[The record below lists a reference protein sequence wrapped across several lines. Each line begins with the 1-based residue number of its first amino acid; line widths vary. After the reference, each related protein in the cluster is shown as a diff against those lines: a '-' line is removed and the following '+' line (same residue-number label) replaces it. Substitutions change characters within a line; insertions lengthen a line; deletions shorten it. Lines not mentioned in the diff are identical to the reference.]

1 MPSRV
6 LKHVVCVLTRP
17 IGAARSLLFA
27 GLAVVLA
34 SCSLPMEQLS
44 LPQPIGGGQPTGS
57 IGRPNGTPLGPP
69 GTVAAGQPQVYPG
82 QANYVRPGETADPGI
97 GGGAQLAPGTGRDNA
112 APSANGSRS
121 VGVETGDGV
130 SLDLAGATI
139 PEAAATVFN
148 DLMRVPYTVSDR
160 VKGTVTLQTVK
171 PVSRDA
177 LLELFETVLTTND
190 AALIVDNGVY
200 RIVTRDEALAAGQP
214 AKPRIAGQLR
224 GPGVGTEVVPL
235 KYVSAAE
242 MERILK
248 SVAPKSMVARADTSR
263 NLLILTGTRSELE
276 SMTETV
282 RVFDVD
288 WMRGMS
294 FGIFPIETSDVE
306 AIAKELD
313 TIFANDS
320 DSPSK
325 GMARFVPNKRLKAI
339 LVITSRPEYLKKA
352 EIWLQRID
360 LAAEA
365 TQRRAYV
372 YQVQYRPVQ
381 ELVTIL
387 QRLYPAP
394 GPRRESAPA
403 AGVASAVASPVNG
416 ANPSTPTGSITL
428 PVRSGG
434 GVAPPLDAPA
444 EVVTLGTPPAS
455 APVAN
460 EPALAATAD
469 AAADPLAAGAAN
481 GVTTGSVSQSVP
493 DDRDSGISFV
503 ADDGNNAIVVS
514 ATPGE
519 WRRIR
524 QVLSEVDLMPP
535 QVLIEAT
542 IAEVTLTDDLKFG
555 LRWFFEKGG
564 SEFRLTDTLAGAA
577 LGSIAPQFPGFAY
590 FLNTTNAKVALNA
603 LADITNVNVVSSP
616 SLMVLNNKKAVL
628 QIGDQVPIATQ
639 QAVASDEVLA
649 PIVNAISFRETGVL
663 LTIIPRVADDGR
675 ILLDIEQEVSDAKA
689 TTTSDIDSPTIA
701 QRRIKT
707 TVTVS
712 NGGSVVLAGLMQ
724 DRATRQRQQVPLAGD
739 IPLIGNLFKNKD
751 DEIARTELMIAIT
764 PHIVN
769 DERQTGAI
777 AAEFRD
783 RLNFNTRPQRETLPE
798 HREQFDRLAR

>member
-1 MPSRV
+1 
-6 LKHVVCVLTRP
+6 
-17 IGAARSLLFA
+17 
-27 GLAVVLA
+27 
-34 SCSLPMEQLS
+34 
-44 LPQPIGGGQPTGS
+44 
-57 IGRPNGTPLGPP
+57 
-69 GTVAAGQPQVYPG
+69 
-82 QANYVRPGETADPGI
+82 
-97 GGGAQLAPGTGRDNA
+97 
-112 APSANGSRS
+112 
-121 VGVETGDGV
+121 
-130 SLDLAGATI
+130 
-139 PEAAATVFN
+139 
-148 DLMRVPYTVSDR
+148 
-160 VKGTVTLQTVK
+160 
-171 PVSRDA
+171 
-177 LLELFETVLTTND
+177 
-190 AALIVDNGVY
+190 
-200 RIVTRDEALAAGQP
+200 
-214 AKPRIAGQLR
+214 
-224 GPGVGTEVVPL
+224 
-235 KYVSAAE
+235 
-242 MERILK
+242 
-248 SVAPKSMVARADTSR
+248 
-263 NLLILTGTRSELE
+263 LLILTGTRSELE

-387 QRLYPAP
+387 QRLYPAQAQ
-394 GPRRESAPA
+394 RRESTPA

-416 ANPSTPTGSITL
+416 AAPSTPVGSITL

-444 EVVTLGTPPAS
+444 EVVTLGNPPSA

-460 EPALAATAD
+460 EPAVAPGIV
-469 AAADPLAAGAAN
+469 ADPLAGAAST

-564 SEFRLTDTLAGAA
+564 SEFRLTDTLASAA
-577 LGSIAPQFPGFAY
+577 LGPIAPQFPGFAY

-707 TVTVS
+707 TVTVG

-739 IPLIGNLFKNKD
+739 IPLVGNLFKNKD

>member
-1 MPSRV
+1 MPTRV
-6 LKHVVCVLTRP
+6 STVPVDTLTRRKA
-17 IGAARSLLFA
+17 AARVPAVAL
-27 GLAVVLA
+27 VVLLA
-34 SCSLPMEQLS
+34 GCSLPTEQLS
-44 LPQPIGGGQPTGS
+44 LPQPIGGAQATGS
-57 IGRPNGTPLGPP
+57 IGRPGGTPLGPP
-69 GTVAAGQPQVYPG
+69 GTPGAGQPQVYPG
-82 QANYVRPGETADPGI
+82 SANYLRPGDTAEPSAADANAAPAPVA
-97 GGGAQLAPGTGRDNA
+97 GAAK
-112 APSANGSRS
+112 APSANGGRS
-121 VGVETGDGV
+121 VGVETADGV

-139 PEAAATVFN
+139 PEAAATILN

-171 PVSRDA
+171 PVSRNA
-177 LLELFETVLTTND
+177 LLELFESVLATND

-200 RIVTRDEALAAGQP
+200 RIVTRDEALASGQP
-214 AKPRIAGQLR
+214 AKPRIVGQLR

-235 KYVSAAE
+235 RYVSAAE

-248 SVAPKSMVARADTSR
+248 SVAPKGMIARADSAR

-276 SMTETV
+276 SMAETV

-306 AIAKELD
+306 LIAKELD

-325 GMARFVPNKRLKAI
+325 GLVRFVPNKRLKAI
-339 LVITSRPEYLKKA
+339 LVITSRPEYLRKT
-352 EIWLQRID
+352 EVWLQRID

-387 QRLYPAP
+387 QRLYPGQAT
-394 GPRRESAPA
+394 RRASPVA
-403 AGVASAVASPVNG
+403 AGVAAAAVSDLEG
-416 ANPSTPTGSITL
+416 SSSTPTGSITL
-428 PVRSGG
+428 PVRAGG
-434 GVAPPLDAPA
+434 GVAPPLDAPN
-444 EVVTLGTPPAS
+444 EVVTLGAS
-455 APVAN
+455 SEAPVAN
-460 EPALAATAD
+460 EPGLAPPALAAES
-469 AAADPLAAGAAN
+469 LEGEAGG
-481 GVTTGSVSQSVP
+481 GVVTGSVSQAVP
-493 DDRDSGISFV
+493 DDRDGGISFV
-503 ADDGNNAIVVS
+503 TDEGNNAIVVS

-524 QVLSEVDLMPP
+524 QVLSEVDVMPP

-564 SEFRLTDTLAGAA
+564 NEFRLTDTLAGAA
-577 LGSIAPQFPGFAY
+577 LGPIAPQFAGFSY

-603 LADITNVNVVSSP
+603 LADITNVNIVSSP

-639 QAVASDEVLA
+639 QAVASDQVLA

-663 LTIIPRVADDGR
+663 LSIIPRVADDGR
-675 ILLDIEQEVSDAKA
+675 ILLDIEQEVSDAKE
-689 TTTSDIDSPTIA
+689 TTTSDINSPTIA

-707 TVTVS
+707 TVTVG

-724 DRATRQRQQVPLAGD
+724 DRATRKRQQVPLAGD
-739 IPLIGNLFKNKD
+739 IPLVGNLFKNKD

-783 RLNFNTRPQRETLPE
+783 RLNFNTRPQRETLPD

>member
-1 MPSRV
+1 MQTWISQIHHKR
-6 LKHVVCVLTRP
+6 HVRIPTATLCVTVLT
-17 IGAARSLLFA
+17 A
-27 GLAVVLA
+27 
-34 SCSLPMEQLS
+34 CSLPTEQLS
-44 LPQPIGGGQPTGS
+44 LPQPIGGVGPTGS
-57 IGRPNGTPLGPP
+57 IGRPGGTLLGPP
-69 GTVAAGQPQVYPG
+69 ATPGGGQPQVYPG
-82 QANYVRPGETADPGI
+82 QSSYVRAADTASQEPGQAIAGDGFSPNG
-97 GGGAQLAPGTGRDNA
+97 A
-112 APSANGSRS
+112 APRPANNGRS
-121 VGVETGDGV
+121 VGVETDEGV
-130 SLDLAGATI
+130 TLALAGATI
-139 PEAAATVFN
+139 PEAAATVFS
-148 DLMRVPYTVSDR
+148 DLMGVPYTVSDG
-160 VKGTVTLQTVK
+160 VKGNVTLQTTK
-171 PVSRDA
+171 PVSKNA
-177 LLELFETVLTTND
+177 LLELFEVVLDSNN
-190 AALIVDNGVY
+190 AALVLDNGIY
-200 RIVTRDEALAAGQP
+200 RVVTREEALAAGKP
-214 AKPRIAGQLR
+214 AKPRVFGELR

-235 KYVSAAE
+235 KYVAAAE

-248 SVAPKSMVARADTSR
+248 SVSPKSIVARADSAR
-263 NLLILTGTRSELE
+263 NLLILTGTRAELQ

-294 FGIFPIETSDVE
+294 FGIFPSETGDVE
-306 AIAKELD
+306 AIAQELD
-313 TIFANDS
+313 LIFANDR

-325 GMARFVPNKRLKAI
+325 GVARFIPNKRLKAV

-352 EIWLQRID
+352 EIWMRRID
-360 LAAEA
+360 QAAEA

-381 ELVTIL
+381 ELVAIL
-387 QRLYPAP
+387 QKLYPAQTA
-394 GPRRESAPA
+394 RRDSEAASNLSAA
-403 AGVASAVASPVNG
+403 ASP
-416 ANPSTPTGSITL
+416 AESPTLTPTGSITL
-428 PVRSGG
+428 PVRAGG
-434 GVAPPLDAPA
+434 GVAPPLDAPN
-444 EVVTLGTPPAS
+444 EVVTLGTPPAPA
-455 APVAN
+455 APVAG
-460 EPALAATAD
+460 EPLLGGGGVNSADPSGLAAD
-469 AAADPLAAGAAN
+469 SVAAN
-481 GVTTGSVSQSVP
+481 GGVTTGSISQGMP
-493 DDRDSGISFV
+493 DDRQSGISFV
-503 ADDGNNAIVVS
+503 ADDGNNAVVVS

-524 QVLSEVDLMPP
+524 QVLMEVDVMPP

-577 LGSIAPQFPGFAY
+577 LGPIAPQFAGFAY
-590 FLNTTNAKVALNA
+590 FLNTNNAKVALNA

-663 LTIIPRVADDGR
+663 LTIIPRVANDGR

-689 TTTSDIDSPTIA
+689 TTTSDINSPTIA
-701 QRRIKT
+701 QRRVKT
-707 TVTVS
+707 TVTVG

-739 IPLIGNLFKNKD
+739 IPLVGNLFKNKD

-769 DERQTGAI
+769 DERQTAAI

-783 RLNFNTRPQRETLPE
+783 RLNFNTRPQRETLPD
-798 HREQFDRLAR
+798 HREQFDRLSR